1 MRVIIIIIIKIIIE
15 YANRLSNFKYNNE
28 LYNIENIVYLLQNFA
43 NETNS
48 FRSMLI
54 SKFVNL

>member
-28 LYNIENIVYLLQNFA
+28 LYNIENIVYLYKILLMK
-43 NETNS
+43 
-48 FRSMLI
+48 RIHLD
-54 SKFVNL
+54 LC

>member
-1 MRVIIIIIIKIIIE
+1 MIIIKIIIE

-28 LYNIENIVYLLQNFA
+28 LYNIENCLLIQNFA
-43 NETNS
+43 NEMNS
-48 FRSMLI
+48 FGSMLI

>member
-1 MRVIIIIIIKIIIE
+1 MKIIITIIIKIIIE
-15 YANRLSNFKYNNE
+15 YANHLSNFKYNNE
-28 LYNIENIVYLLQNFA
+28 LYNIENCLLIQNFA
-43 NETNS
+43 NEMNS